1 MKNAE
6 KDILT
11 RTISTGVLTR
21 KVFFFLCFCKFCI
34 FAENTTKHR
43 GFRPPPKKEKTQK
56 TKMIVFLIKTGPSL
70 CKNWSKYVAQHN
82 WTNF

>member
-1 MKNAE
+1 MQK

-11 RTISTGVLTR
+11 RTISTGVLTS

-43 GFRPPPKKEKTQK
+43 GFRPPPKERKNTKK
-56 TKMIVFLIKTGPSL
+56 TKIIVFLIKTGPSL
-70 CKNWSKYVAQHN
+70 C
-82 WTNF
+82 